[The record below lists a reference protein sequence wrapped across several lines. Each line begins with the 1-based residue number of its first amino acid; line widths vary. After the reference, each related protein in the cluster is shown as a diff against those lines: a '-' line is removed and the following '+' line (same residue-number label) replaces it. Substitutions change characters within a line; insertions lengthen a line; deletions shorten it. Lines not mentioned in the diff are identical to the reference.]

1 MRATTFAFW
10 VLLYLLC
17 HTTLVFHFYSP
28 EGFDLARKILLDVLP
43 NFEPLAVFGLEYVI
57 QKRREGPVLLLY
69 GMKNCFNFLGS
80 RTRGCSL
87 LMLCRWAGDFRS
99 QRSRSIFVN
108 FDTLPFTWRRIVE
121 WSFRGSYGAKLNRS

>member
-17 HTTLVFHFYSP
+17 HTTLAFHFYSP

-57 QKRREGPVLLLY
+57 QKRREELLQ
-69 GMKNCFNFLGS
+69 FLGS

-99 QRSRSIFVN
+99 QRSRSIFVD
-108 FDTLPFTWRRIVE
+108 FDTLPFTRRRIVE

>member
-17 HTTLVFHFYSP
+17 HTTLAFHFYSP

-57 QKRREGPVLLLY
+57 QNRREELLQ
-69 GMKNCFNFLGS
+69 FLGS

-99 QRSRSIFVN
+99 QRSRSIFVD